1 MHKPCYFM
9 EGIWISMYFYE
20 AEVSEKC
27 SPAEGVITAILLKVE
42 RHKYFTKWMFWF
54 VFWSLLYLCL
64 YDPFIESAKSLHT
77 ENLSMNIGN
86 LRRLES
92 AHEHGTCRRQNTVMN
107 TGNMRAVSVYW
118 WCLGEPCWVLSI
130 NTLVLQVTWYLAH
143 LVSPAVPGLCVVFYC
158 IICQSFLFQIKLPL
172 RKYFS
177 LDSIP

>member
-9 EGIWISMYFYE
+9 EGIWISMCFYE

-27 SPAEGVITAILLKVE
+27 SPAEGVITATLLKVE

-54 VFWSLLYLCL
+54 VFSDHCLMLIRSLYRICKK
-64 YDPFIESAKSLHT
+64 SAHRVW
-77 ENLSMNIGN
+77 NLSMNIGN

-92 AHEHGTCRRQNTVMN
+92 THEHGTCRRQNIGMN
-107 TGNMRAVSVYW
+107 TGDMRALSVHW

-130 NTLVLQVTWYLAH
+130 NTLVLQVMWYLAH

-158 IICQSFLFQIKLPL
+158 VIC
-172 RKYFS
+172 
-177 LDSIP
+177 